1 MTLGPIVK
9 AILANIKARRE
20 GRPLQTIELNNGAL
34 NTDDL
39 MYELVVPF
47 FDSKLYTD
55 YKNRNE
61 VLKYALL
68 IFNFP
73 YSYMRVN
80 DDIMEAIWEAI
91 QNIENDEYT
100 DYEYDYDT
108 HREMRFAF
116 EYFEENY
123 CNRCKRFVE
132 STDIDY
138 RPIINEHWAEIISEE
153 EDIRFEQEFLNAISL
168 LMKNKKDE
176 LEEFEE
182 MMK

>member
-1 MTLGPIVK
+1 MMTLGPIVK

-47 FDSKLYTD
+47 FSSKLYTD

-68 IFNFP
+68 IFNFH
-73 YSYMRVN
+73 YSYMKVN
-80 DDIMEAIWEAI
+80 DVIMEAIWEAI

-100 DYEYDYDT
+100 D
-108 HREMRFAF
+108 
-116 EYFEENY
+116 
-123 CNRCKRFVE
+123 
-132 STDIDY
+132 
-138 RPIINEHWAEIISEE
+138 
-153 EDIRFEQEFLNAISL
+153 L
-168 LMKNKKDE
+168 
-176 LEEFEE
+176 
-182 MMK
+182 